1 MNLTEEQLINNW
13 TRLKLTIK
21 DNFTGDRLEKL
32 NTLYDDLGNNM
43 MMAPASGIEHFHNS
57 FAGGYVEHVLN
68 VMNCTE
74 KLYEL
79 WTEMGADMSGYTKEE
94 IMFCALNHD
103 LGKAGDEFNDYYIP
117 NPSEWHRKNQGKIYD
132 PNPNI
137 QNMTVPHR
145 SIWLLSNYAIQF
157 SQNEMIGILTH
168 DGVYDSSNDAYLKPW
183 GKEKAL
189 WNNLPIVLHHADHM
203 ASRIEYESWKNKD
216 TIRSAFNTKQKFK
229 QKPSVKRVGISSV
242 DKGSPAQDM
251 FKDLFGEG

>member
-32 NTLYDDLGNNM
+32 NNLYDDLGNNM
-43 MMAPASGIEHFHNS
+43 MLAPASGIEHFHNS

-74 KLYEL
+74 KLYNI
-79 WTEMGADMSGYTKEE
+79 WSEMGADMSGYTKEE

-103 LGKAGDEFNDYYIP
+103 LGKVGDKDNEYYVP

-137 QNMTVPHR
+137 QHMTVPHR
-145 SIWLLSNYAIQF
+145 SIWLLQTYGIQF

-168 DGVYDSSNDAYLKPW
+168 DGVYDSANDAYLKPW

-189 WNNLPIVLHHADHM
+189 WNNLPIILHHADHM
-203 ASRIEYESWKNKD
+203 ASRIEYEAWKSGSK
-216 TIRSAFNTKQKFK
+216 IKSAFTKPKKSFDK
-229 QKPSVKRVGISSV
+229 KPSISSISSKP
-242 DKGSPAQDM
+242 DSAQDM
-251 FKDLFGEG
+251 FKDLFGDSE